1 MPTNSAA
8 NPQLSCCECHAVAF
22 VVVCMCR
29 GLRPHVRYPVV
40 DEAVAVAGALHRA
53 DARQASRGTPGADG
67 VRKKNTLPG
76 MCLWRGG
83 GGRGGGD
90 LVDPAPPGQTTPPPN
105 TKEIFLWGK
114 MKI

>member
-22 VVVCMCR
+22 VVVCMFVACVPMFAIR
-29 GLRPHVRYPVV
+29 LWLRLWLWLERCTERTP
-40 DEAVAVAGALHRA
+40 G
-53 DARQASRGTPGADG
+53 RQAEERQAQTGSATRTPSQGCAYG
-67 VRKKNTLPG
+67 E
-76 MCLWRGG
+76 GG
-83 GGRGGGD
+83 GWGGGD